1 MITLVDPNDGM
12 NYDVTENEFKALYT
26 LVADCL
32 YNMGGESPKDI
43 HDDALT
49 WTGTPVL
56 TESGHWTVAEARGTY
71 GALDKKGF
79 IYIEN
84 ASRKYDDAW
93 EDMVNGFVFDMFEPI
108 WTDIM
113 NNPNNYGMTEDEL

>member
-12 NYDVTENEFKALYT
+12 KYDVTENEFKALYT

-32 YNMGGESPKDI
+32 YNMGGSSPKDI
-43 HDDALT
+43 HDDPLT

-56 TESGHWTVAEARGTY
+56 TESGRWTVAEARGTY

-84 ASRKYDDAW
+84 NPSDNHGW
-93 EDMVNGFVFDMFEPI
+93 EDMVNEFVFDMFEPI
-108 WTDIM
+108 WKDIFDYPEKYDMKETD
-113 NNPNNYGMTEDEL
+113 L